1 MQHTHVAKLRV
12 LLSRIDAHAAEAAP
26 WAVAVDM
33 YAFALDVLMVRI
45 NSQWERRLWPNIR
58 PGRCMQLFNLYSA
71 LRERSS
77 RLCAGVTQVSAF
89 GVQGNSLEDP
99 TSELR
104 TVRDNTVNMLKAL
117 GKIALQPWKGW
128 FW

>member
-1 MQHTHVAKLRV
+1 M
-12 LLSRIDAHAAEAAP
+12 
-26 WAVAVDM
+26 
-33 YAFALDVLMVRI
+33 
-45 NSQWERRLWPNIR
+45 
-58 PGRCMQLFNLYSA
+58 
-71 LRERSS
+71 
-77 RLCAGVTQVSAF
+77 
-89 GVQGNSLEDP
+89 QGNSLEDP